1 MKAILIIYFIFIF
14 ADFTGTQNIDPI
26 PEVFQSGEI
35 LKYKVKWSIFRLG
48 SIIIKTTLDSN
59 YRNLDHYRISMSVQ
73 SSPYIPFIYID
84 EINETLVDCAN
95 CMSKY
100 YYARH
105 KSISDDIEIITSY
118 DLNSR
123 QVFFSLKDLKQNIY
137 KRLEIIHNVPP
148 YLDGPSLF
156 FFARRN
162 IHSNKQLFV
171 PTIID
176 GKIDKT
182 RLDFTD
188 SLEYIEVDA
197 ISSPVMTKY
206 CEGFAEWEG
215 GTSAGLS
222 GAFRVWISNDEA
234 AVPVRAE
241 VKILLG
247 SLVIELE
254 DFTREGWFSPAL
266 DKANGLYSN
275 EN

>member
-1 MKAILIIYFIFIF
+1 MKTVLIIYFIFIF
-14 ADFTGTQNIDPI
+14 ADFTRTQNIDSQS
-26 PEVFQSGEI
+26 EVFQSGEI
-35 LKYKVKWSIFRLG
+35 LKYKVKWSFFRLG

-59 YRNLDHYRISMSVQ
+59 YRNQDHYQISMAVQ
-73 SSPYIPFIYID
+73 SSPYIPFINID
-84 EINETLVDCAN
+84 EINETLVDGAYG
-95 CMSKY
+95 MSKY

-118 DLNSR
+118 DLNSK
-123 QVFFSLKDLKQNIY
+123 QVFFSLKDLKQNTY
-137 KRLEIIHNVPP
+137 KRLEIIYNVPP

-162 IHSNKQLFV
+162 IHSNKQFFV
-171 PTIID
+171 PTIVD
-176 GKIDKT
+176 GKIEKT

-197 ISSPVMTKY
+197 ISNPVMTKY

-215 GTSAGLS
+215 ATSAGMS
-222 GAFRVWISNDEA
+222 GTFKGWISNDEA
-234 AVPVRAE
+234 AVPIRAE

-254 DFTREGWFSPAL
+254 DFTRERWIPPIL
-266 DKANGLYSN
+266 DEANSLYSD